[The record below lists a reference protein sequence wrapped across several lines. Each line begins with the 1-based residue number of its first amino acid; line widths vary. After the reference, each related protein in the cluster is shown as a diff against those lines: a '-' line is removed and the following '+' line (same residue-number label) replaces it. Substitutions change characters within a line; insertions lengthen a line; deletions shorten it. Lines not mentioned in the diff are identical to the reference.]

1 MLMRAIS
8 ALRRRFPRGVAGRNL
23 LTAAV
28 LLSATAAFAQTAPT
42 AQTLSPA
49 QIDAQWQASVAK
61 FAPARKAELEKIAAG
76 DAAGPFRPD
85 WASLQ
90 AYKTPQWYSDAK
102 FGVFVHWGVYSVPS
116 FGSEWY
122 SREMYEPGKA
132 DYDHHRKVYGPQ
144 DRFGYKDLIP
154 LFTAT
159 KFDPAAWAALFKA
172 AGARY
177 VVPVAE
183 HHDGFAM
190 YASKLSDWTAVRMG
204 PKRDVIGEL
213 EHAVRAQGLH
223 FGVSSH
229 RAEHDWFFDGGRSFP
244 SDVNDPA
251 YAALYGPAQ
260 VRLPGKDD
268 NDLMGE
274 FTPVSQPWL
283 DDWLART
290 SELVDEYHPDLVYF
304 DWFVGHPTYRNTVP
318 KFLAYYYNQQAAL
331 GQGAV
336 VNYKLGE
343 FAPGSAVL
351 DIERGQAPGI
361 QAQTWQ
367 TCTSIS
373 DKSWGYVEGDTYK
386 SPEQLIHLL
395 IDVVS
400 KNGNLLLNVGPRP
413 DGTIPDAARDTL
425 LAMGRWLQV
434 NGAAIYGSRPWR
446 VFGEGPTDIVSG
458 AFQETKTKPYT
469 DRDFRFTTHDGAL
482 YALELARPTTAEI
495 VIHSITPHDGVA
507 RVVRLADGKALDF
520 HQSTDGLHIA
530 VSANPPGDYA
540 VVYRIDPK
548 PRGAS

>member
-1 MLMRAIS
+1 MAS
-8 ALRRRFPRGVAGRNL
+8 VGAPA
-23 LTAAV
+23 AAV
-28 LLSATAAFAQTAPT
+28 AQSPTAPT
-42 AQTLSPA
+42 AKTLSPA
-49 QIDAQWQASVAK
+49 QIDAIWQASVAK
-61 FAPARKAELEKIAAG
+61 FTPARDAELAKVATG
-76 DAAGPFRPD
+76 DSAGPFRPD

-90 AYKTPQWYSDAK
+90 AYSTPQWYQDAK
-102 FGVFVHWGVYSVPS
+102 FGIFVHWGVYSVPS

-132 DYDHHRKVYGPQ
+132 DYDHHIKVYGPQ
-144 DRFGYKDLIP
+144 SKVGYKDLIP
-154 LFTAT
+154 LFKGERFNAS
-159 KFDPAAWAALFKA
+159 AWATLFHD

-190 YASKLSDWTAVRMG
+190 YPSRLSDWTAARMG

-213 EHAVRAQGLH
+213 AIAVRARGLH

-229 RAEHDWFFDGGRSFP
+229 RAEHDWFFDGGRGFE

-274 FTPVSQPWL
+274 FTPVGQAWL

-290 SELVDEYHPDLVYF
+290 AELVDEYHPDLVYF

-318 KFLAYYYNQQAAL
+318 KFLAYYYNTQAAL
-331 GQGAV
+331 GRGAV

-373 DKSWGYVEGDTYK
+373 DKSWGYIDNDTYK
-386 SPEQLIHLL
+386 SPEQLLHLL

-413 DGTIPDAARDTL
+413 DGTIPEAAQRTL
-425 LAMGRWLQV
+425 LAMGAWLKV

-446 VFGEGPTDIVSG
+446 VFGEGPTEIASG

-469 DRDFRFTTHDGAL
+469 AADFRFTTREGAL
-482 YALELARPTTAEI
+482 YALELARPTTPEI
-495 VIHSITPHDGVA
+495 VIHSISAADGVV
-507 RVVRLADGKALDF
+507 RVTRLADGAALTYR
-520 HQSTDGLHIA
+520 QAADGLHVA
-530 VSANPPGDYA
+530 VAPDSPGGYA
-540 VVYRIDPK
+540 FVYRIDLKPK
-548 PRGAS
+548 A

>member
-1 MLMRAIS
+1 MTVKFGRPML
-8 ALRRRFPRGVAGRNL
+8 ALALGLGLCGP
-23 LTAAV
+23 AA
-28 LLSATAAFAQTAPT
+28 LAQTEPT
-42 AQTLSPA
+42 AKTLSPA

-61 FAPARKAELEKIAAG
+61 FTPARQAQLAKVAAG
-76 DAAGPFRPD
+76 AGAGPFRPD
-85 WASLQ
+85 WSSLQ
-90 AYKTPQWYSDAK
+90 AYKTPEWYKDAK
-102 FGVFVHWGVYSVPS
+102 FGVFVHWGVYSVPRY
-116 FGSEWY
+116 GSEWY
-122 SREMYEPGKA
+122 SREMYQPGKA
-132 DYDHHRKVYGPQ
+132 DYEHHRQLYGPQ

-154 LFTAT
+154 LFKAEH
-159 KFDPAAWAALFKA
+159 FDPADWAALFHD
-172 AGARY
+172 AGAKY

-190 YASKLSDWTAVRMG
+190 YPSKLSDWTAAKMG

-213 EHAVRAQGLH
+213 ATATRAQGLH

-229 RAEHDWFFDGGRSFP
+229 RAEHDWFFDGGRTFA

-274 FTPVSQPWL
+274 FTPVSQAWL

-290 SELVDEYHPDLVYF
+290 TELVDAYHPDLVYF

-318 KFLAYYYNQQAAL
+318 GFLAYYYNSQAAL
-331 GQGAV
+331 GRGAV

-343 FAPGSAVL
+343 FAPGSATL

-361 QAQTWQ
+361 QAETWQ

-373 DKSWGYVEGDTYK
+373 DKSWGYIDNDTYK
-386 SPEQLIHLL
+386 SPQTLLHLL

-413 DGTIPDAARDTL
+413 DGTIPPAARETL
-425 LAMGRWLQV
+425 LAMGGWLKV

-458 AFQETKTKPYT
+458 AFADTKTKPYT
-469 DRDFRFTTHDGAL
+469 AEDFRFTTHDGAL
-482 YALELARPTTAEI
+482 YAIELGRPTTPQI
-495 VIHSITPHDGVA
+495 VIHAITAKDSVGAVI
-507 RVVRLADGKALDF
+507 RLADGAVADH
-520 HQSTDGLHIA
+520 HQEADGLHI
-530 VSANPPGDYA
+530 VVPPGQAGDYA
-540 VVYRIDPK
+540 FVYRIELHKDPT
-548 PRGAS
+548 